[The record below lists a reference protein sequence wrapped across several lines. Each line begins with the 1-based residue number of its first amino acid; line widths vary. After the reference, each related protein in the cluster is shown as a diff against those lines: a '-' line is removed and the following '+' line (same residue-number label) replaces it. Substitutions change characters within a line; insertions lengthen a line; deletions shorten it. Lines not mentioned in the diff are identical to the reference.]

1 VIEDIGLGSTDIG
14 VNSGRL
20 VWTVTQKK
28 FPDKPAT
35 AEGAQEATSSW
46 S

>member
-1 VIEDIGLGSTDIG
+1 MAH
-14 VNSGRL
+14 
-20 VWTVTQKK
+20 KK

-35 AEGAQEATSSW
+35 AKGAEEAAPAW